1 MTGAELDSGMLA
13 MRRPCWLPGRI
24 RRTSQRNQIET
35 LLTCCRK
42 EISWGRNVGG
52 PGYKLEREEIVEKYF
67 RSSKFEEFFEEF
79 KKGKHAEGDLPWAD
93 SVSPR
98 ST

>member
-1 MTGAELDSGMLA
+1 VLVVRKDKKDITTQSNRDSA
-13 MRRPCWLPGRI
+13 DMRP
-24 RRTSQRNQIET
+24 
-35 LLTCCRK
+35 K
-42 EISWGRNVGG
+42 EISWGRNVGR
-52 PGYKLEREEIVEKYF
+52 PCYKSEREEMVEKYF
-67 RSSKFEEFFEEF
+67 QSSKFEEFFEF